1 MKWSTFSDKI
11 RRGPEA
17 QRKQSM
23 VESLLSMYQTL
34 ITQIYWLGEMKF
46 LDNVGLAQSILFTVY
61 SFLPLN
67 QFLLAMCTHFLL
79 SLCPITSTALQ
90 YFHDT
95 QYIIVYKKF
104 NNGSS
109 AGGSSIS
116 SDDNFLFGDLEY
128 R

>member
-1 MKWSTFSDKI
+1 
-11 RRGPEA
+11 
-17 QRKQSM
+17 
-23 VESLLSMYQTL
+23 
-34 ITQIYWLGEMKF
+34 MKF
-46 LDNVGLAQSILFTVY
+46 LDNVGLARSILFTVY
-61 SFLPLN
+61 SFLPSN
-67 QFLLAMCTHFLL
+67 QFLLVMCTHFLL

-116 SDDNFLFGDLEY
+116 SDDYFLFGDLEY
-128 R
+128 C